1 MPLIRSAIP
10 AAYGRIRG
18 NAVLMASM
26 TEREMGRGT
35 TRYPVFLVPLWDHPR
50 SIPVRCCVMG
60 PVLIW
65 L

>member
-10 AAYGRIRG
+10 AAYGRIHG
-18 NAVLMASM
+18 NAFSIASM
-26 TEREMGRGT
+26 TEREMGRRT
-35 TRYPVFLVPLWDHPR
+35 TRYPLFRIPLLDHPR
-50 SIPVRCCVMG
+50 SIPVRCCGMG